1 MRTDVKKLLEQA
13 EKDRIKVTDQP
24 SLYPLAYDKMDSMV
38 WDEIVDN
45 FTPDKLAFT
54 DITQG
59 GVIKL
64 YLNEKVPAEYYEY
77 LRLHEFGHILF
88 GHTKENVEEL
98 HYEQLKRKCYHNW
111 DKIAEHIDFEDSD
124 KNLTKIELANKY
136 IVPLSELFL
145 SYAEDFEVN
154 SKLFSEDEWDIN
166 TDLMD
171 YADIITSLKSAPS
184 ATDTKNYTQAEQ
196 KQFDAFLA
204 DIKDWLS
211 LPKEERRHWCH
222 PLWPEDYDMPPQ
234 LSCPEYI
241 DLIFAHLD
249 KFMNFVRQE
258 AQNQRD
264 KAQSNKN
271 QQQNNQNSQNSQ
283 QGQNGSQ
290 QNNSQTQNGQQSGQ
304 QSQNQQGQNQN
315 QRGNGQQNG
324 QSQPGQGQSGQ
335 GNGNGQGQNGNQ
347 PGPNSNQS
355 HMPWEGNNPNADPEN
370 TQYEKPTESGG
381 GKGNT
386 GTGKRPSLREK
397 KQQQQAQGQ
406 GQGNGQNNPLAQAIN
421 SSMKKLSLDDIEKLR
436 KQANRDDTNKG
447 SNASAA
453 SGSHNQASG
462 GNNQAV
468 SADSGGGEWSG
479 QEGLGFGHA
488 EVKRPDVIPLG
499 DGKQLARYIER
510 ESFSKKIENSHAN
523 IMYYY
528 NRRKYGK
535 IDVVTKET
543 RENIYRPGNIY
554 VVVDCSGSIDER
566 AIKKMLNV
574 IKQLSKKCGPKS
586 RVIWW
591 DTRLCKDVL
600 LREPQEPVCGGGTD
614 IAEGIKYV
622 REKYLKNSN
631 DKLFIISDYYDSL
644 AKWYKEA
651 EHIRNEINGI
661 CWTQDKSIK
670 SAEEFVKNCNYG
682 SNFNVKEF
690 LKKIKTKIIL
700 VD

>member
-13 EKDRIKVTDQP
+13 EKDRVKITDQP
-24 SLYPLAYDKMDSMV
+24 NLYPVAYDRMDTMV

-64 YLNEKVPAEYYEY
+64 YLNEKVPDEYYDY

-111 DKIAEHIDFEDSD
+111 DKIAEHIEFADED

-154 SKLFSEDEWDIN
+154 SKLFSEDEWAIN
-166 TDLMD
+166 TDMMD
-171 YADIITSLKSAPS
+171 YADIITTLKSAPS
-184 ATDTKNYTQAEQ
+184 ATDTKNYSAAEQ
-196 KQFDAFLA
+196 KQFKDFLD
-204 DIKDWLS
+204 DIKDWLN
-211 LPKEERRHWCH
+211 LPKDERRHWCH

-249 KFMNFVRQE
+249 KFMNFVRKE
-258 AQNQRD
+258 AQEQKD
-264 KAQSNKN
+264 KTQSNKN
-271 QQQNNQNSQNSQ
+271 QNNQQGQ
-283 QGQNGSQ
+283 QGQNGQ
-290 QNNSQTQNGQQSGQ
+290 GQ
-304 QSQNQQGQNQN
+304 QSQNGQQGQNGQN
-315 QRGNGQQNG
+315 QSGQNGQGQNG
-324 QSQPGQGQSGQ
+324 QSQPGQ
-335 GNGNGQGQNGNQ
+335 NGQGSGQ
-347 PGPNSNQS
+347 PSANSNKNK
-355 HMPWEGNNPNADPEN
+355 MPWQGNDPNADPEN
-370 TQYEKPTESGG
+370 TEYEKPTESGG

-397 KQQQQAQGQ
+397 RKQQQQQGQ
-406 GQGNGQNNPLAQAIN
+406 GQGKGQSQSNNF
-421 SSMKKLSLDDIEKLR
+421 MKKLSLDDIEKLR
-436 KQANRDDTNKG
+436 KQANRDDTNK
-447 SNASAA
+447 NANTTAA
-453 SGSHNQASG
+453 SGSHNKATG
-462 GNNQAV
+462 GNNMAA
-468 SADSGGGEWSG
+468 SADAQGGAGEWSG
-479 QEGLGFGHA
+479 EEGLGFGHA

-499 DGKQLARYIER
+499 DGKALAKYIER
-510 ESFSKKIENSHAN
+510 ESFSRKIENTHAN

-535 IDVVTKET
+535 VDVVTKET

-554 VVVDCSGSIDER
+554 VIVDCSGSIDER

-574 IKQLSKKCGPKS
+574 IKQLSKKCGSKS

-600 LREPQEPVCGGGTD
+600 LRDPQEPICGGGTD

-622 REKYLKNSN
+622 RERYLKSSN

-644 AKWYKEA
+644 GKWYQEA
-651 EHIRNEINGI
+651 SHIRNEISGI

-670 SAEEFVKNCNYG
+670 SAEEFISNCNYG
-682 SNFNVKEF
+682 SQFNVKDF

>member
-24 SLYPLAYDKMDSMV
+24 NLYPLAYDKMDSMV

-77 LRLHEFGHILF
+77 LRLHEFGHILL

-136 IVPLSELFL
+136 IVPLSELFI

-271 QQQNNQNSQNSQ
+271 QQQNNQNSQN
-283 QGQNGSQ
+283 N
-290 QNNSQTQNGQQSGQ
+290 
-304 QSQNQQGQNQN
+304 
-315 QRGNGQQNG
+315 
-324 QSQPGQGQSGQ
+324 
-335 GNGNGQGQNGNQ
+335 
-347 PGPNSNQS
+347 
-355 HMPWEGNNPNADPEN
+355 
-370 TQYEKPTESGG
+370 
-381 GKGNT
+381 
-386 GTGKRPSLREK
+386 
-397 KQQQQAQGQ
+397 
-406 GQGNGQNNPLAQAIN
+406 
-421 SSMKKLSLDDIEKLR
+421 SMKKLSLDDIEKLR

-468 SADSGGGEWSG
+468 AVDSGGGGEWSG

-651 EHIRNEINGI
+651 KHIRNEINGI

-670 SAEEFVKNCNYG
+670 SAEDFVKNCNYG

>member
-13 EKDRIKVTDQP
+13 EKDRPKVSDQP
-24 SLYPLAYDKMDSMV
+24 NLYPLAYDKMDSMV

-64 YLNEKVPAEYYEY
+64 YLNEKVPEEYYDY

-184 ATDTKNYTQAEQ
+184 ATDTKKYTQAEQ

-271 QQQNNQNSQNSQ
+271 QQQNQNNQQGQNASQQGQ
-283 QGQNGSQ
+283 QGQNGQ
-290 QNNSQTQNGQQSGQ
+290 QQSQQSGQ
-304 QSQNQQGQNQN
+304 QNQN
-315 QRGNGQQNG
+315 AQ
-324 QSQPGQGQSGQ
+324 GQGQSGNGQPQAGQGQ
-335 GNGNGQGQNGNQ
+335 GNGQNQNGQQ
-347 PGPNSNQS
+347 PGPNSNQN
-355 HMPWEGNNPNADPEN
+355 HMPWEGNNSDADPEN

-397 KQQQQAQGQ
+397 KQQQQAQAQ
-406 GQGNGQNNPLAQAIN
+406 SNGQNNPLAQAIN
-421 SSMKKLSLDDIEKLR
+421 NSMKKLSLDDIEKLR
-436 KQANRDDTNKG
+436 KQANRDDTNKS
-447 SNASAA
+447 SNTSAA
-453 SGSHNQASG
+453 SGSHNKATG

-468 SADSGGGEWSG
+468 AAGADGSGEWSG

-499 DGKQLARYIER
+499 DGKMLARYIER

-644 AKWYKEA
+644 GKWYKEA

-670 SAEEFVKNCNYG
+670 SAEDFVKNCNYG
-682 SNFNVKEF
+682 SQFNVKEF

>member
-64 YLNEKVPAEYYEY
+64 YLNEKVPAEYYDY

-184 ATDTKNYTQAEQ
+184 ATDTKNYTQLEQ

-264 KAQSNKN
+264 KSQSNKN
-271 QQQNNQNSQNSQ
+271 QQQNNQNNQNNQ

-304 QSQNQQGQNQN
+304 QGQNQN
-315 QRGNGQQNG
+315 QQGNGQQNG
-324 QSQPGQGQSGQ
+324 QGQPGQGQSGQ
-335 GNGNGQGQNGNQ
+335 GNGNGQGQNGSQ
-347 PGPNSNQS
+347 PGPNSNQN

-406 GQGNGQNNPLAQAIN
+406 GQGNGQNNPLSQAIN
-421 SSMKKLSLDDIEKLR
+421 NSMKKLSLDDIEKLR

-468 SADSGGGEWSG
+468 AAGSGGGEWSG

>member
-13 EKDRIKVTDQP
+13 EKDRVKITDQP
-24 SLYPLAYDKMDSMV
+24 NLYPIAYDRMDTMV

-64 YLNEKVPAEYYEY
+64 YLNEKVPDEYYDY

-111 DKIAEHIDFEDSD
+111 DKIAEHIEFADED

-154 SKLFSEDEWDIN
+154 SKLFSEDEWAIN
-166 TDLMD
+166 TDMMD
-171 YADIITSLKSAPS
+171 YADIITTLKSAPS
-184 ATDTKNYTQAEQ
+184 ATDTKNYSAAEQ
-196 KQFDAFLA
+196 KQFKDFLD
-204 DIKDWLS
+204 DIKDWLN
-211 LPKEERRHWCH
+211 LPKDERRHWCH

-249 KFMNFVRQE
+249 KFMNFVRKE
-258 AQNQRD
+258 AQEQKD
-264 KAQSNKN
+264 KTQSNKK
-271 QQQNNQNSQNSQ
+271 QNNQQGQ
-283 QGQNGSQ
+283 QGQNG
-290 QNNSQTQNGQQSGQ
+290 QTQ
-304 QSQNQQGQNQN
+304 QSQTGQQG
-315 QRGNGQQNG
+315 QNG
-324 QSQPGQGQSGQ
+324 QSQSGQ
-335 GNGNGQGQNGNQ
+335 TGQGQNGQSQSGQNGQGSGQ
-347 PGPNSNQS
+347 PSANSNKNK
-355 HMPWEGNNPNADPEN
+355 MPWQGNDPNADPEN
-370 TQYEKPTESGG
+370 TEYEKPTESGG

-397 KQQQQAQGQ
+397 RKQQQQGQ
-406 GQGNGQNNPLAQAIN
+406 GKGQNSPLAQALN
-421 SSMKKLSLDDIEKLR
+421 NSMKKLSLEDIEKLR
-436 KQANRDDTNKG
+436 KQANRDDTNKS
-447 SNASAA
+447 SNTTAA
-453 SGSHNQASG
+453 SGSHNKASG
-462 GNNQAV
+462 GNNQAAAA
-468 SADSGGGEWSG
+468 SADGGGSGEWSG
-479 QEGLGFGHA
+479 EEGLGFGHA

-499 DGKQLARYIER
+499 DGKALAKYIER
-510 ESFSKKIENSHAN
+510 ESFSRKIENTHAN

-535 IDVVTKET
+535 VDVVTKET

-554 VVVDCSGSIDER
+554 VIVDCSGSIDER

-574 IKQLSKKCGPKS
+574 IKQLSKKCGSKS

-600 LREPQEPVCGGGTD
+600 LRDPQEPICGGGTD

-622 REKYLKNSN
+622 RERYLKSSN

-644 AKWYKEA
+644 GKWYQEA
-651 EHIRNEINGI
+651 AHIRNEISGI

-670 SAEEFVKNCNYG
+670 SAEEFISNCNYG
-682 SNFNVKEF
+682 SQFNVKDF